1 MLKLNLCSKKCHF
14 DVILVP
20 FSLIFIA
27 DKTNAINREP
37 FLKGSNPITVRTDSR
52 HIFSAQIFATI
63 SQGTQL
69 RYRFAPYTFGLF
81 LHYGA
86 HDDLFVFKCAEL
98 LLKCSHLILKPN
110 LIVKNTGRSF
120 SRPMANFPA
129 LFKAN
134 LVFKYFQDSPSFS
147 STFQACANPVIRIK
161 YATAFANCSF

>member
-20 FSLIFIA
+20 FSLYSSWIFIA

-37 FLKGSNPITVRTDSR
+37 FLKGSNPIMVRTDSR
-52 HIFSAQIFATI
+52 HIFSAQVFATI

-69 RYRFAPYTFGLF
+69 GYRFAPYTFGLF

-86 HDDLFVFKCAEL
+86 LADLFVFKRAKL

-110 LIVKNTGRSF
+110 LIVWNTGRSEIQV
-120 SRPMANFPA
+120 

-134 LVFKYFQDSPSFS
+134 G
-147 STFQACANPVIRIK
+147 
-161 YATAFANCSF
+161 

>member
-20 FSLIFIA
+20 FSLYSSWIFIA

-37 FLKGSNPITVRTDSR
+37 FLKGSNPITVRTHSR

-69 RYRFAPYTFGLF
+69 SYRFAPYTFGLF
-81 LHYGA
+81 LNYGTL
-86 HDDLFVFKCAEL
+86 DDLFVFKRAEL

-110 LIVKNTGRSF
+110 LIAWNTGRSEIQV
-120 SRPMANFPA
+120 

-134 LVFKYFQDSPSFS
+134 G
-147 STFQACANPVIRIK
+147 
-161 YATAFANCSF
+161 

>member
-20 FSLIFIA
+20 FSLYSSWIFIA
-27 DKTNAINREP
+27 DKTNAINHEP
-37 FLKGSNPITVRTDSR
+37 FLKGSNPITVQTDSR

-69 RYRFAPYTFGLF
+69 SYRFAPYTFGLF

-86 HDDLFVFKCAEL
+86 LDDLFVFKRAKL

-110 LIVKNTGRSF
+110 LIVWNTGRSEIQV
-120 SRPMANFPA
+120 

-134 LVFKYFQDSPSFS
+134 G
-147 STFQACANPVIRIK
+147 
-161 YATAFANCSF
+161 